1 MNTDIWNNLDMSS
14 VTGYSFEM
22 LKKALFELSMFIRN
36 NLSPDRLAGFDID
49 SVLLVE
55 DRLKE

>member
-1 MNTDIWNNLDMSS
+1 MTA
-14 VTGYSFEM
+14 VTGYTIQM
-22 LKKALFELSMFIRN
+22 LRQALFELSMFIRN
-36 NLSPDRLAGFDID
+36 NLSPDRLAGFDLD